1 MSGLRKQA
9 AWLLFSNLFSAGL
22 QIIQISIL
30 ARHLE
35 LHELGLLAIVNSI
48 LMIAMILQDMGMS
61 SYIVHRQDLSRR
73 EQSTIYWVNF
83 ALSLLAGLIVL
94 MSAWPLSKFYQ
105 MDNLQPLILLT
116 SINFIFLGSLSQYQA
131 HFIKAKKMISLSK
144 IEMSAKTISFACV
157 ILAIFFTD
165 LRTSAVVLGLIVNA
179 VLRLLFMSFFGEKE
193 WRPQFVFE
201 KSICKNVFQYGIYQL
216 GSQIINQLRTQ
227 LDVII
232 IGKVLGSE
240 SLGLY
245 SLAKDLIMQPLK
257 LISPVINRLAL
268 PRFAEAQN
276 DSKALSSVYLK
287 GTFVIVSLSA
297 LTFLFIYIFSPVIIS
312 VLYGEQRISIMNLLP
327 FMLLFGML
335 RPMGGL
341 TGAIAQANGKTNI
354 EFYWN
359 IIAGLVVVCMSTTI
373 LLYSSLWYVS
383 LVLSISQV
391 LITFLVYPFFVK
403 PIVSVKLY
411 SYMLNW
417 FPIAILFSFLI
428 WGVYEFNLFVFP
440 FWK

>member
-9 AWLLFSNLFSAGL
+9 VWLLFSNLFSAVL
-22 QIIQISIL
+22 QIIQISVL

-61 SYIVHRQDLSRR
+61 SYIVHRQDLNRR

-83 ALSLLAGLIVL
+83 SLSLLAGLIVL
-94 MSAWPLSKFYQ
+94 ISAWPLSKFYQ
-105 MDNLQPLILLT
+105 MENLQPLILLA
-116 SINFIFLGSLSQYQA
+116 SVNFIFLGSLSQYQA
-131 HFIKAKKMISLSK
+131 HFIKEKRMISLSK
-144 IEMSAKTISFACV
+144 IEMSAKTLSFIFV
-157 ILAIFFTD
+157 MLAIFFTN
-165 LRTSAVVLGLIVNA
+165 LRTSAVIIGLIANA
-179 VLRLLFMSFFGEKE
+179 VFRLLFMSYFGDKA
-193 WRPQFVFE
+193 WRPRFE
-201 KSICKNVFQYGIYQL
+201 FDTSICKGVFKYGIYQL
-216 GSQIINQLRTQ
+216 GSQVINQLRTQ

-257 LISPVINRLAL
+257 LITPVINRLAL

-276 DSKALSSVYLK
+276 DIKLLSNVYLR
-287 GTFVIVSLSA
+287 GTFVIVSFSA
-297 LTFLFIYIFSPVIIS
+297 LTFLFIYVFSPVIITI
-312 VLYGEQRISIMNLLP
+312 LYGAQRLSIMNLLP

-341 TGAIAQANGKTNI
+341 TGAIAQANGRTNV

-359 IIAGLVVVCMSTTI
+359 IIAGLVVVCMSSTI
-373 LLYSSLWYVS
+373 MLYSSLWYVS

-403 PIVSVKLY
+403 PIVSVNLY
-411 SYMLNW
+411 AYMLNW
-417 FPIAILFSFLI
+417 LPITILFLFII
-428 WGVYEFNLFVFP
+428 WIINKFQIFVLP
-440 FWK
+440 FWN